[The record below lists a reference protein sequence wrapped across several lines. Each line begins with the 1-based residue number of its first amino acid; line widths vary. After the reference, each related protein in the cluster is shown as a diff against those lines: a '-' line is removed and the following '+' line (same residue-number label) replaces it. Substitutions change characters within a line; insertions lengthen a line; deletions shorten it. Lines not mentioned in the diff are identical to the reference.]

1 MQYKEDEL
9 MIIGLINEDSIE
21 GEVKLK
27 EVSMVFFDL
36 IQVGPMFTIFL

>member
-36 IQVGPMFTIFL
+36 I